1 MYCIISATYAMHE
14 YDGHLF
20 LYNIKIFENYS
31 IGIIASRA
39 TKEMPIWLKS
49 ISWEASIQN
58 ENKLA

>member
-49 ISWEASIQN
+49 IS
-58 ENKLA
+58 